1 MDRQHSRA
9 GELHGVLLP
18 LFIRH
23 RAGERPVGA
32 DARGLLLPDCLRDAI
47 RVSALDQ
54 DREGVG
60 RNAVHGGI
68 PVVGSDEKMRHAG
81 DFAQGR

>member
-1 MDRQHSRA
+1 M
-9 GELHGVLLP
+9 LLP

-23 RAGERPVGA
+23 RAGERPVRA
-32 DARGLLLPDCLRDAI
+32 DARGLLLPDRLRDAI
-47 RVSALDQ
+47 RVAALDQ

-60 RNAVHGGI
+60 RNAVYGGVLI
-68 PVVGSDEKMRHAG
+68 IGADQEMGHAG